1 MSVFKAYDIR
11 GVYGEEWTAE
21 TAYLVG
27 RCIPAKLA
35 AKRVLVA
42 RDARL
47 SSPEI
52 RDALVRGLTE
62 AGADVDDMGLS
73 TTPMVYF
80 FTARHGY
87 DASVQVT
94 ASHNPPVYNGLKIS
108 RRGALPVGYD
118 AGLSEI
124 EADLRENRIP
134 PPAEKSGSVR
144 AMDLLPEFIAWLL
157 GKKPDLS
164 GLRFAIDCSDGMAGL
179 LARKLF
185 GEQPIYLNDIP
196 DGAFPHHDPNPLNPE
211 SRRQMITAVKEN
223 SLDIGVIFDGDADRV
238 MFIDERGVFVQPDF
252 LIPLIAS
259 HFIPNEQAPVV
270 IHDIRTS
277 RGAIEEL
284 HRLGARTVMGKVGH
298 AYAKIALRT
307 EKAVCGGELAGH
319 YYFRDFYHC
328 DSAEWAALI
337 VLGAVA
343 QARREGKTFSD
354 LLAPVRVYANSGEM
368 NIRIENKAAVIG
380 ALSKAFIAREGEPAA
395 RFDFDGIRL
404 EWPKGWINVRAS
416 NTEPY
421 LRLLME
427 THTPE
432 ELAEWKTLAQTVLDQ
447 ELPTHV

>member
-1 MSVFKAYDIR
+1 MTVFKAYDIR
-11 GVYGEEWTAE
+11 GIYGKEWTAE

-27 RCIPAKLA
+27 RCIPVQLD

-42 RDARL
+42 RDARV

-80 FTARHGY
+80 FTARNGY

-94 ASHNPPVYNGLKIS
+94 ASHNPAEYNGLKIS
-108 RRGALPVGYD
+108 KRDALPVGYD
-118 AGLSEI
+118 AGLKEI
-124 EADLRENRIP
+124 AARIQKGRIP
-134 PPAEKSGSVR
+134 QPAATPGTVR
-144 AMDLLPEFIAWLL
+144 QINLLPEFIDWLRTQ
-157 GKKPDLS
+157 KPDLS
-164 GLRFAIDCSDGMAGL
+164 GLRFAVDCSDGMAGL
-179 LARKLF
+179 FARQLF
-185 GEQPIYLNDIP
+185 GEAPLYLNDIP
-196 DGAFPHHDPNPLNPE
+196 DGTFPHHDPNPLNPE
-211 SRRQMITAVKEN
+211 SCRQIIAAVKEGG
-223 SLDIGVIFDGDADRV
+223 LDIGVIFDGDADRV
-238 MFIDERGVFVQPDF
+238 MFIDEKGTFVQPDF

-259 HFIPNEQAPVV
+259 HFIPNEKEPVV

-307 EKAVCGGELAGH
+307 ERAVCGGELAGH

-343 QARREGKTFSD
+343 QAKREGKTFSD
-354 LLAPVRVYANSGEM
+354 LLAPVRIYANSGEM
-368 NIRIENKAAVIG
+368 NHRIENKTAMIE
-380 ALSKAFIAREGEPAA
+380 ALRKAFIQHEGEPMAA
-395 RFDFDGIRL
+395 FDFDGIRL

-416 NTEPY
+416 NTEPC

-432 ELAEWKTLAQTVLDQ
+432 ELAEWKNLALSVINQ
-447 ELPTHV
+447 ELPDHA